1 MRACISTSRFE
12 SKWEH
17 VSMLVS
23 QTILEDMSHCSHV
36 RGPSHPKAA
45 EVFCIRPTHSW
56 SCRQLELQTAGVTYS
71 WSCRQLE
78 LQTAEV
84 TDSWSCRQLELQTA
98 GVTDSWSCR
107 QLELQTAAVH
117 SSHLKDACKAHSPLK
132 TRYRSASPLLK
143 SLPCLILSP
152 RPCQLSSGTK
162 ASTQTDCIP
171 SLVHFKHNAFNFIK
185 V

>member
-1 MRACISTSRFE
+1 MAQFNTTRIKMRACISTSRFE

-56 SCRQLELQTAGVTYS
+56 SCRQLELQTAGVTY
-71 WSCRQLE
+71 
-78 LQTAEV
+78 
-84 TDSWSCRQLELQTA
+84 
-98 GVTDSWSCR
+98 SWSCR